1 MAVHA
6 GSEGTIKI
14 GSNAVAELLSYNLTE
29 SIDLIE
35 KTAIAD
41 SFRSYTTGKGSW
53 SGEVSTNWDET
64 DSSGQGA
71 MTIGASVTLNVYPEG
86 ADSGDTYYQG
96 TAIITSIDRSADA
109 EGLVTATYGV
119 TGTGGLTAATV

>member
-6 GSEGTIKI
+6 GSEGTIKV
-14 GSNAVAELLSYNLTE
+14 GSNAVSELISYSLTE
-29 SIDLIE
+29 NIDLIE

-41 SFRSYTTGKGSW
+41 SYRSFTTGKGSW

-64 DSSGQGA
+64 DTNGQGA

-96 TAIITSIDRSADA
+96 TGIVTSVEKSASFDGMV
-109 EGLVTATYGV
+109 EATISL
-119 TGTGGLTAATV
+119 TGTGGITTATV

>member
-6 GSEGTIKI
+6 GSEGLIKI
-14 GSNAVAELLSYNLTE
+14 GSNTVSELVSYNLTE
-29 SIDLIE
+29 NIDLIE

-71 MTIGASVTLNVYPEG
+71 MTIGATVTLVVYPEG

-96 TAIITSIDRSADA
+96 SAIVTSIDRAADG